1 MNVAI
6 YPGLSW
12 LALFQIFHAVSRVD
26 RFYPKDGRSGYDPS
40 MVRDEKQIAT
50 LAFYTVRDAAIRKAS
65 LFAPEVNRRA
75 FRHAADDIHV
85 LPYSKSCLAAV
96 PLNKARL
103 APSLNV
109 IFRRALRSPRDYAL
123 SVSPFPV

>member
-6 YPGLSW
+6 DPGLSW

-50 LAFYTVRDAAIRKAS
+50 LASYTVRNAAIRKAS

-85 LPYSKSCLAAV
+85 SSLLEVLFCGGSAQQGTSRAESESDFSQGTSFST
-96 PLNKARL
+96 RL
-103 APSLNV
+103 
-109 IFRRALRSPRDYAL
+109 RL